1 MSKQVILIVII
12 ISAMMISCTGCEN
25 EIGKTLD
32 LSHNSETLTSFQWV
46 KELTPDDSEYLTF
59 SATPFGDPV
68 NLLFSLEV
76 YEDEEQEGDQLMGM
90 VDMSD
95 EEVVEALIDGSAY
108 TLRITS
114 TSEGVITLTLT
125 DSENNALYFAATP
138 LPQ

>member
-25 EIGKTLD
+25 EIGETLD

-59 SATPFGDPV
+59 SATPFGDPA